1 MSANESGP
9 LKQQLHLL
17 SEGPILLVDQG
28 LILEGTTFA
37 VADKVKAVSGGR
49 IADADSIL
57 EALLEEG
64 HLLLEAVGIKDE
76 LQLKRFESVGLT
88 LLYMIQHIR

>member
-1 MSANESGP
+1 MSTNESGP
-9 LKQQLHLL
+9 LKQELHLL

-28 LILEGTTFA
+28 LVLEGATFA

-64 HLLLEAVGIKDE
+64 HLLLEAVGIEDE
-76 LQLKRFESVGLT
+76 LQLKIFISVG
-88 LLYMIQHIR
+88 

>member
-1 MSANESGP
+1 MSANEPGP

-64 HLLLEAVGIKDE
+64 HLLLEAVGIEDK
-76 LQLKRFESVGLT
+76 LKLK
-88 LLYMIQHIR
+88 